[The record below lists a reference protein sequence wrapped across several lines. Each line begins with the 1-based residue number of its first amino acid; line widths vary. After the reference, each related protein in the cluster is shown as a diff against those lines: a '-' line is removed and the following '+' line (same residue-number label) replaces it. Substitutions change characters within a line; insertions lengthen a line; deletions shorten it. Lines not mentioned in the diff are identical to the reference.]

1 MKELRVAVVIPA
13 KNAAETL
20 EKAFQSVL
28 EQELEEQVEICIAV
42 APSQD
47 STLDVARKIELDNEN
62 VTLVENPSGIT
73 PTGLNLA
80 IKKTKAPVIVR
91 LDAHAELGEKYI
103 STALE
108 TLKKTGAA
116 NVGGRQKPVGT
127 TPFETA
133 VSEAISSRFGAG
145 DARFRIGG
153 KAGEVDTV
161 YLGVFDRNA
170 IENIGLF
177 DETLIRNQ
185 DAELNWRL
193 RETGKKIWFQPE
205 LVASYKPR
213 STLTGLAKQYFEYGQ
228 WRRHVIRLH
237 PKSIKWRQLVPPLNA
252 IATVLGFIFGFLST
266 PLFIFPALY
275 AASTISVSVF
285 KAKTF
290 KNFAY
295 LLAIFP
301 TIHFSWAA
309 GFLKGTRLK
318 NSYEA
323 S

>member
-1 MKELRVAVVIPA
+1 MKEPRVAVVIPA
-13 KNAAETL
+13 KNAEETL
-20 EKAFQSVL
+20 EKACLSVL
-28 EQELEEQVEICIAV
+28 TQELEEQVEICIAV

-47 STLDVARKIELDNEN
+47 STLNVARRIELDNEN
-62 VTLVENPSGIT
+62 VTLVENPSGRT

-80 IKKTKAPVIVR
+80 IQKTKAPVIVR

-103 STALE
+103 SIALE
-108 TLKKTGAA
+108 ALKKTGAA

-127 TPFETA
+127 TSFETA
-133 VSEAISSRFGAG
+133 VSTAISSRFGAG

-213 STLTGLAKQYFEYGQ
+213 STFTGLSKQYFEYGQ
-228 WRRHVIRLH
+228 WRRHVVRSH
-237 PKSIKWRQLVPPLNA
+237 PKSIKLRQLVPPLNA
-252 IATVLGFIFGFLST
+252 IATMSGLVLGFLAT

-275 AASTISVSVF
+275 LASTIFTSAA
-285 KAKTF
+285 KAKTIN
-290 KNFAY
+290 NFAY

-309 GFLKGTRLK
+309 GFLIGVKTK
-318 NSYEA
+318 S
-323 S
+323 